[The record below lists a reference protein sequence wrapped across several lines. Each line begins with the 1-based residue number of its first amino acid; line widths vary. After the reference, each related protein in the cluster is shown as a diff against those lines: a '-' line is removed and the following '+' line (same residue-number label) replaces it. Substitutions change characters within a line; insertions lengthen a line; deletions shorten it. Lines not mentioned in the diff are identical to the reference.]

1 MADGTRAKQMENR
14 LDAIEVGLRQHQ
26 EQVKERLE
34 TLELGMRHTQEEIH
48 RSRSEYTDSLD
59 RAVHGL
65 REEFARLSQQLT
77 AALSMFARNRML
89 AYQRIFP
96 QGRPPHQS

>member
-14 LDAIEVGLRQHQ
+14 LDTIEAGLRQHQ
-26 EQVKERLE
+26 EQVEERLE

-59 RAVHGL
+59 
-65 REEFARLSQQLT
+65 
-77 AALSMFARNRML
+77 
-89 AYQRIFP
+89 
-96 QGRPPHQS
+96 